1 MRIKNEYGEQSTAKK
16 IATELVEEQI
26 VCGLACIR
34 ENIEYDYTEKQH
46 EAIMDQA
53 EKIAMR
59 ALIKI
64 DADWKNCEIETHLR

>member
-1 MRIKNEYGEQSTAKK
+1 
-16 IATELVEEQI
+16 
-26 VCGLACIR
+26 
-34 ENIEYDYTEKQH
+34 
-46 EAIMDQA
+46 MDQA

>member
-1 MRIKNEYGEQSTAKK
+1 MKVKDSTAKK

-26 VCGLACIR
+26 VCGLVGIR
-34 ENIEYDYTEKQH
+34 ENIEYDYTEKQK

-53 EKIAMR
+53 DKIAKR

-64 DADWKNCEIETHLR
+64 NPDWKNYKLQY